1 MYFRFFGFFN
11 ALVPEYISEQIS
23 NWWDAAVFSPINSA
37 EMTVWKSQAVS
48 GAHAGVG
55 NHCPFAQVTCLKA

>member
-1 MYFRFFGFFN
+1 MYFRFFGFFT

-23 NWWDAAVFSPINSA
+23 NWWDTAVFSPINSA

-48 GAHAGVG
+48 GPTLVWGITA
-55 NHCPFAQVTCLKA
+55 LLLR